1 MISEYCQIY
10 AVTTSIVTASYR
22 LRRLK
27 LFTVSIIENG
37 VKNQVYEGIVDINQ
51 NIKSYKDYLDS
62 KFCA

>member
-10 AVTTSIVTASYR
+10 AVTTSIVTVSYR